1 MDANDREK
9 LGGGMICD
17 ILKKQGHMFILKP
30 ASFTIEFSTIWFV
43 VGPKEFGCNTIES
56 CNQSLVLLSHLSDKL
71 SLVN

>member
-43 VGPKEFGCNTIES
+43 VGAKRIWLQYNRKLQSEFS
-56 CNQSLVLLSHLSDKL
+56 FAFPFV
-71 SLVN
+71 